1 MGYMNNRQAR
11 AVTSVAANITN
22 PVVFDPPA
30 IGLYNA
36 TSNAATGTCKLAAGG
51 TATDFRIAAGSFVPL
66 PVVEITTVTAGPIQ
80 VLQR

>member
-11 AVTSVAANITN
+11 EVTSVAQNILTA
-22 PVVFDPPA
+22 VVFDPPA

-36 TSNAATGTCKLAAGG
+36 TNAVAVGTCKLAAGG
-51 TATDFRIAAGSFVPL
+51 TATDFRLAVGAYVPL

-80 VLQR
+80 VLRR

>member
-11 AVTSVAANITN
+11 AITSVAAGITT

-36 TSNAATGTCKLAAGG
+36 TSAVSTGTCKLAAGG
-51 TATDFRIAAGSFVPL
+51 TATDFRIAAGAFVPL

-80 VLQR
+80 VLRR